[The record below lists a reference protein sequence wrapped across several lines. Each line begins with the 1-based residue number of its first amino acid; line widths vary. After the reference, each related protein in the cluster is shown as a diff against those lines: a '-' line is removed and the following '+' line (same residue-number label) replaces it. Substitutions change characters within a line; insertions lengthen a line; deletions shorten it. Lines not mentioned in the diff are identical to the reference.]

1 MFPILYLHGDPQQ
14 RGQQYGSQAAQL
26 VRHSIASYARQ
37 FAYRCGLTWQQ
48 AQAQAEGSL
57 PWLERHVPHLL
68 EEMQG
73 VATGSGFRF
82 AEILALN
89 LRTEILSKSVP
100 GGSHPNY
107 AAALEHNRQNGVP
120 QHPADPVHEF
130 KAIENLIDPNP
141 SSPDWGEC
149 TTLAALPQVTSTHHT
164 YLAQTWDWIGDQRR
178 ACVLL
183 RVHSDEH
190 PAYLT
195 LTEAGILAKIGLNQ
209 AGLAVTLNL
218 LRSTLDGQTEGMPVH
233 LLLRSLLQCEEWQQ
247 AVEVVRSYPYIAS
260 SCVSV
265 ASATGQATDLQ
276 PANATSFE
284 ISPQGIGLHPA
295 QKGILAHT
303 NHFLDPVFQREELPP
318 PTGSSTTQRLE
329 RAIYLLQHNAQT
341 GSLDA
346 IALQKI
352 LRDRTDAPRC
362 ICRHPDPHL
371 PVWDRTE
378 SVAAAVMDLNQQI
391 VYLAAGIPDQ
401 VEFVAISTHH
411 NDPMLPE
418 PCPL

>member
-1 MFPILYLHGDPQQ
+1 MFPIFHLQGDPQQ

-26 VRHSIASYARQ
+26 IRHSIASYARQ

-48 AQAQAEGSL
+48 AQTQAEGSL

-68 EEMQG
+68 EEIQG
-73 VATGSGFRF
+73 VAAGSGFRF

-89 LRTEILSKSVP
+89 LRTEILSRSVP
-100 GGSHPNY
+100 GGSHPDY

-120 QHPADPVHEF
+120 QHPPDPVHGF

-141 SSPDWGEC
+141 ASPDWGEC

-233 LLLRSLLQCEEWQQ
+233 LLLRSLLHCEDWQQ
-247 AVEVVRSYPYIAS
+247 VLEVVRSYTYIAS

-265 ASATGQATDLQ
+265 ASAAGQATGLR
-276 PANATSFE
+276 PASATSFE

-303 NHFLDPVFQREELPP
+303 NHFLDPVLQREELPP
-318 PTGSSTTQRLE
+318 YVGSSTTQRLE
-329 RAIYLLQHNAQT
+329 RAYHLLQHNAQT
-341 GSLDA
+341 GSLNA
-346 IALQKI
+346 VALQKI

-371 PVWDRTE
+371 PAVDRTE
-378 SVAAAVMDLNQQI
+378 SVAAVVMDLNQQI